1 MELRLALLVLL
12 ELRAHVLRDLLLLE
26 LHLVHDLVIV
36 LLLAQVLL
44 LNIGHPLTK
53 RAQLFDS
60 WRQFSLLLFYIL
72 LDLLDERSQLL
83 ERLALIVVHLL
94 LKLRHALDLILN
106 GGIAGDTLLLLE
118 LLKEFLDV
126 TGTAL

>member
-126 TGTAL
+126 TSTAL